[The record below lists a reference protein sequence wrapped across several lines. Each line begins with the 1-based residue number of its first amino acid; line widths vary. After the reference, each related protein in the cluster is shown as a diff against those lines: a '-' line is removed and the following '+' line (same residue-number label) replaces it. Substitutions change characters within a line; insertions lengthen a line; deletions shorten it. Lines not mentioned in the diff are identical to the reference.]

1 LIHTNNEI
9 RSPSDVLKENKT
21 FLKHS
26 KRFKEIDIAVLTN
39 YSANFLEPYVK
50 NFGFKSNIKIN
61 LFFPDFDQIEKSL
74 HKQSFFKEKKIIFIS
89 FLLDYLFEKLI
100 YRHFGFSLR
109 EKKIK
114 ALTIIKRIKKMVEL
128 IQRKSNSKIIIFNFP
143 QVFLDFNNFSDQSIS
158 SSFSSIINYLNIK
171 LDETFSNKINC
182 YIYDFS
188 SFISKF
194 GSINFFDEKKSRI
207 AFLPFSLL
215 GLNQTGYLISRCAR
229 AISFPPKKCLVV
241 DLDDTLWGGILGE
254 VGPTNIILG
263 DDYNGYKYMRFQKKI
278 LSLKERGI
286 LLAIS
291 SKNNL
296 SDVKRVFKENNN
308 LVLSLKD
315 FSSTQIN
322 WEDKATNIRQI
333 AKELNLGLD
342 SIVFFDNSPLEREW
356 VKKKIPEVSV
366 VKISEDHN
374 QFLEDLENSCLFD
387 QFFVSEEDK
396 KRHKMYKQDFKRKKA
411 LSKSEN
417 YEDFLK
423 SLKIKT
429 EIKLVN
435 KFTIQRCAQLVE
447 RTNQFNLTNYR
458 YQANEILNFLQKKS
472 IGLSIKLSDKFGD
485 YGIVGFSMAVKK
497 KNYDWLINVFVVS
510 CRALG
515 RNVEDILL
523 KKLITKI
530 KEKGGKQI
538 LGIIN
543 RTEKNKM
550 AHKFYSNFGFKKKG
564 KLFIL

>member
-1 LIHTNNEI
+1 
-9 RSPSDVLKENKT
+9 
-21 FLKHS
+21 
-26 KRFKEIDIAVLTN
+26 
-39 YSANFLEPYVK
+39 
-50 NFGFKSNIKIN
+50 
-61 LFFPDFDQIEKSL
+61 
-74 HKQSFFKEKKIIFIS
+74 
-89 FLLDYLFEKLI
+89 
-100 YRHFGFSLR
+100 
-109 EKKIK
+109 
-114 ALTIIKRIKKMVEL
+114 
-128 IQRKSNSKIIIFNFP
+128 
-143 QVFLDFNNFSDQSIS
+143 
-158 SSFSSIINYLNIK
+158 NIK
-171 LDETFSNKINC
+171 LNETFLNEANC

-194 GSINFFDEKKSRI
+194 GSMNYFDEKKSKI

-215 GLNQTGYLISRCAR
+215 GLNQTGYLIARCSRVT
-229 AISFPPKKCLVV
+229 SFPPKKCLVV
-241 DLDDTLWGGILGE
+241 DLDGTLWGGILGE

-322 WEDKATNIRQI
+322 WEDKATNIHRI
-333 AKELNLGLD
+333 AKELNIGLD
-342 SIVFFDNSPLEREW
+342 SIVFFDNNPLEREW

-366 VKISEDHN
+366 IEVSEDHN
-374 QFLEDLENSCLFD
+374 HFLEDLENSCLFD

-396 KRHKMYKQDFKRKKA
+396 RRNKMYKQDFKRKKA

-429 EIKLVN
+429 EIKPVSS
-435 KFTIQRCAQLVE
+435 FTIQRCAQLVQ

-458 YQANEILNFLQKKS
+458 YQVNEILNFLKEKS

-485 YGIVGFSMAVKK
+485 YGIVGFCMAVKK
-497 KNYDWLINVFVVS
+497 NQNDWLINTFVVS

-515 RNVEDILL
+515 RNVENNLL
-523 KKLITKI
+523 NKMIVKI
-530 KEKGGKQI
+530 KERGGKQI

-550 AHKFYSNFGFKKKG
+550 AHKFYLNLGFKKKG
-564 KLFIL
+564 KYFIKINEKKTK